1 MKYEPNKLSVIL
13 SQLISLPRMHCTS
26 TPYTLLSLIQHTAQ
40 EHPGPPPVR
49 GPVQYFKATDQAK
62 MHQVY
67 KLSNLSSKAGV
78 QEVLWKHHISCI
90 H

>member
-1 MKYEPNKLSVIL
+1 MKNEPNKLSVIL

-40 EHPGPPPVR
+40 EHPGPHPVQ
-49 GPVQYFKATDQAK
+49 GPVQYLKARCIK
-62 MHQVY
+62 Y
-67 KLSNLSSKAGV
+67 KLFNLSPKAGV
-78 QEVLWKHHISCI
+78 QEVLMHPHVSCT

>member
-13 SQLISLPRMHCTS
+13 SQLTSLPRMHCIS

-40 EHPGPPPVR
+40 EHPGLHPVQ
-49 GPVQYFKATDQAK
+49 GPVQYFKASDQAK

-67 KLSNLSSKAGV
+67 KLSNLSPKAGV
-78 QEVLWKHHISCI
+78 QEVHRQSYVSCI